1 MNCQTQVALPP
12 LLLLIVLGWAS
23 GAWAAAPGDPTEAPP
38 VWVAAQSGASGAAP
52 MATSGA
58 EPRVQVILS
67 GRSRRVAVIDG
78 EVLKV
83 GDQYKGSKIVDIRAN
98 EVVMDDAAKSLGVT
112 PDVEKTVPVVSKVK
126 KKSVVIPEGNV
137 SSKAQ

>member
-1 MNCQTQVALPP
+1 MNCQTQVALP
-12 LLLLIVLGWAS
+12 LLMIALGWAG
-23 GAWAAAPGDPTEAPP
+23 GAWAAGDPTEAPP
-38 VWVAAQSGASGAAP
+38 VWVAAQSGARGAAS
-52 MATSGA
+52 MATSVVGPA
-58 EPRVQVILS
+58 VQVILS

-98 EVVMDDAAKSLGVT
+98 EVVMEDAAKSLVVT
-112 PDVEKTVPVVSKVK
+112 PDVEKTAPVVSKVK

-137 SSKAQ
+137 SSTAQ